1 MKKAKRM
8 KKATPMKKANL
19 IVDVETCHDCCNCFL
34 SCKDEY
40 WDNDHLPFSASQ
52 PRMGHKWID
61 VLYAERGQ
69 YPLQDVCS
77 VPYPCMHCDDA
88 PCVKAAKD
96 GAIYKRED
104 GIVII
109 HPVKAKGQ
117 KNLVNSC
124 PYKVIYWNEE
134 IKLPQKCTMCAHL
147 LDAGT
152 WKEPRCTFAC
162 PTGSLTF
169 LWATD
174 VEMAKKAKAESL
186 EYLHPEYGTKP
197 RVWYKNLYRFIKCHV
212 AGSVE
217 LHDKKECA
225 DGAKVTLTH
234 TATNKSWKTATNN
247 YGDFKIDRLE
257 KDSGKY
263 NLEIEL
269 QGKKETRMIDLKTSI
284 NLGTILL

>member
-1 MKKAKRM
+1 
-8 KKATPMKKANL
+8 
-19 IVDVETCHDCCNCFL
+19 
-34 SCKDEY
+34 
-40 WDNDHLPFSASQ
+40 
-52 PRMGHKWID
+52 
-61 VLYAERGQ
+61 
-69 YPLQDVCS
+69 
-77 VPYPCMHCDDA
+77 MHCDDA
-88 PCVKAAKD
+88 PCVKAAKA
-96 GAIYKRED
+96 GAVYKRED

-109 HPVKAKGQ
+109 DPIKAKGQ

-134 IKLPQKCTMCAHL
+134 SQLPQKCTMCAHL

-174 VEMAKKAKAESL
+174 EEMAEKVKAESL
-186 EYLHPEYGTKP
+186 EYFHPEYGTKP
-197 RVWYKNLYRFIKCHV
+197 HVWYKNLYRFIKCHV

-247 YGDFKIDRLE
+247 YGDFKFDNLE
-257 KDSGKY
+257 DNSGKY
-263 NLEIEL
+263 KLEIEF
-269 QGKKETRMIDLKTSI
+269 QGRKKETQVIDLKTSI
-284 NLGTILL
+284 NVGTIFL